1 MRPGQLILSQI
12 DQNIRLA
19 PILSRFFARVAG
31 ERFEGM
37 LTKADMRGL
46 EPGCMLE
53 KMGPVTRLLP
63 LSVYAEMLYGLA
75 VFRSGV
81 TAYSETVRQ

>member
-12 DQNIRLA
+12 DRNIRLA
-19 PILSRFFARVAG
+19 PVFSRFSARVAVL
-31 ERFEGM
+31 RLEGM
-37 LTKADMRGL
+37 LAKADMRGL

-53 KMGPVTRLLP
+53 KMGLVTRLLP
-63 LSVYAEMLYGLA
+63 FSVYAEMLYGLA